1 MDPSFVLASKLIPR
15 GSVLY
20 IPAERLDRKLTNP
33 ALTRKARSCHVTTIT
48 FEFMMNLNRY
58 IILLK
63 KIQRISPS
71 GTQPTAI
78 GDPWTMDLEDLFLIR
93 SHDLP

>member
-33 ALTRKARSCHVTTIT
+33 ALTPKSRSCHVTTIT
-48 FEFMMNLNRY
+48 FEFIMNLNCY

-63 KIQRISPS
+63 KYK
-71 GTQPTAI
+71 
-78 GDPWTMDLEDLFLIR
+78 E
-93 SHDLP
+93 